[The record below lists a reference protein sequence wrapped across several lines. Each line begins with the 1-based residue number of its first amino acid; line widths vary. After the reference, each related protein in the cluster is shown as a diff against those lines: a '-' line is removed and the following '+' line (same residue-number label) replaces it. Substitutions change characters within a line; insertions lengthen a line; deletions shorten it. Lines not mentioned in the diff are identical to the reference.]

1 MVKGLR
7 LSQAV
12 EVGSVIAGA
21 QVGQALGI
29 RFDPAR
35 AATHVG
41 SSFGSAPSPQYGQR
55 GFGDRHVGYGCGHI
69 SGTLTLANWLPCHLP
84 VRPLRQKSSRSGGE
98 VDVEFR
104 VVRLRLNAELGVLY
118 SPTA

>member
-29 RFDPAR
+29 RFDPAA
-35 AATHVG
+35 AATHGIVIRIG
-41 SSFGSAPSPQYGQR
+41 ASPTVRPTGA
-55 GFGDRHVGYGCGHI
+55 
-69 SGTLTLANWLPCHLP
+69 SGTDMSDTVA
-84 VRPLRQKSSRSGGE
+84 VTSGG
-98 VDVEFR
+98 R
-104 VVRLRLNAELGVLY
+104 
-118 SPTA
+118 